1 MKLARLAGLLAVAA
15 VLAACGNQSD
25 RNPLL
30 LVSQSAFQLLKPG
43 ARAEA
48 IDARDI
54 LTPQLVAEAGISV
67 LLVLQLDQDQAFTM
81 IPQAANLGTV
91 QWRTG
96 DNLGLLRRDGIVVGT
111 RGLGHDLHT
120 ADVDALDAAFDA
132 GGATDAL
139 RVNRYLTAEGVIEVE
154 TLICAV
160 RMVGRETLNIY
171 GRIKRT
177 RVFEE
182 DCRAGGGDFVNRYW
196 VEDDGTV
203 RKSRERISAELGV
216 FEITRLTE

>member
-25 RNPLL
+25 RNPLV

-54 LTPQLVAEAGISV
+54 LTQQLVAEAGISV

-120 ADVDALDAAFDA
+120 ADVDALDVAFDA